1 MIDSVINSP
10 SKLEQYFEQFR
21 NNIVGI
27 NQYFDSPYG
36 RKKIIYADWTASG
49 RLYIPIEEKL
59 LSEIGP
65 YVANTHTE
73 TSITGSAMTLAY
85 RDARKII
92 KNHVNASKE
101 DVLIT
106 VGTGMTGAINK
117 FQRILGL
124 KLYENLKDYTD
135 VPKEKRPI
143 IFVSHM
149 EHHSNQT
156 SWLETIARV
165 EVIPSNEDGLPCAIK
180 LEELIEKHQGRIWV
194 ESEVGKDSDFKFTIP
209 RCA

>member
-143 IFVSHM
+143 IFV
-149 EHHSNQT
+149 
-156 SWLETIARV
+156 
-165 EVIPSNEDGLPCAIK
+165 
-180 LEELIEKHQGRIWV
+180 
-194 ESEVGKDSDFKFTIP
+194 
-209 RCA
+209 